1 MILELSLQ
9 TSFVTSPIFKQ
20 KISQTVY
27 IPVRPDNQKTA
38 SMTFLC
44 PTRQLTMLNFTIL
57 NFEKYIRK
65 LLLWFENPNRT

>member
-1 MILELSLQ
+1 MILEFSLQ

-20 KISQTVY
+20 KVSQTFY
-27 IPVRPDNQKTA
+27 IPVRPDFQKKA

-57 NFEKYIRK
+57 YFEKYIRK
-65 LLLWFENPNRT
+65 LLLSFENPNRN